1 MKGTDTIPA
10 VNSPPALFPRTP
22 PAVKPP
28 LGLMLSCGTAQR
40 AVAQVHQAEA
50 ALRAAIQYDEA
61 LTRNKAAA
69 KTSMAPWSRDA
80 RGAHPGYAPGSPMM
94 SRPQVGP
101 GHWRHP

>member
-1 MKGTDTIPA
+1 
-10 VNSPPALFPRTP
+10 
-22 PAVKPP
+22 
-28 LGLMLSCGTAQR
+28 MLSCGTAQR

-80 RGAHPGYAPGSPMM
+80 RGAPPGYAPASPMM
-94 SRPQVGP
+94 SRPQVRP